1 MLNVTQNQ
9 TPLKYEV
16 EVQAQGHIELQVP
29 FAAGQKIVVL
39 VLPDDRDDGWD
50 LMSAST
56 SSFAFW
62 DNAIDDE
69 VWNNA

>member
-1 MLNVTQNQ
+1 MLEVTQNQ
-9 TPLKYEV
+9 TLLKYEV

-39 VLPDDRDDGWD
+39 VLPDDRD
-50 LMSAST
+50 LMSASM
-56 SSFAFW
+56 SSFGFW

-69 VWNNA
+69 VWNDA

>member
-1 MLNVTQNQ
+1 MSEAIQSQ

-39 VLPDDRDDGWD
+39 IVPEEQDDFSD
-50 LMSAST
+50 LVAASAS
-56 SSFAFW
+56 SLEFW
-62 DNAIDDE
+62 DNPIDDAE
-69 VWNNA
+69 WNDT

>member
-1 MLNVTQNQ
+1 MLEVTQNQ
-9 TPLKYEV
+9 TLLKYEV

-39 VLPDDRDDGWD
+39 VLPDDRD

-56 SSFAFW
+56 SSFGFW

-69 VWNNA
+69 VWNDA